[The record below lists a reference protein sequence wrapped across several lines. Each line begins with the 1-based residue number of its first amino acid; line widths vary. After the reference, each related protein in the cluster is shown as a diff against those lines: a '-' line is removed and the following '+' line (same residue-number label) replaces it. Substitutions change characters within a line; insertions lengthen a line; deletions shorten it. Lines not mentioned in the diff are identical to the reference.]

1 MSGNAQYR
9 VGVFRIHQMPE
20 VVSEAEDYQVKVT
33 RWGGAL
39 CPSFSE
45 RQPRDPRGAVPP
57 TVSGVRE
64 CSDVRTGQDFR
75 PPGN

>member
-1 MSGNAQYR
+1 MRAE
-9 VGVFRIHQMPE
+9 VFCISQLPE

-33 RWGGAL
+33 RRGGAL

-45 RQPRDPRGAVPP
+45 RQPRDPRGAVSS

-64 CSDVRTGQDFR
+64 CSDVRTGQDIR
-75 PPGN
+75 PLHN